1 MKYPSLVRLLRR
13 DQIIPEWSNRPCPHC
28 GAGKLSKLTFYPYR
42 KVWAHRCS
50 AKFCQKYVQ
59 PHEFHPIF
67 VQGAGASK
75 TSLQTQA
82 SILLCATAAVPQHC
96 LSKIMDVDDKIV
108 SRIYNNLDIARAR
121 FVLAHEKRIQY
132 GGSARW
138 EDVEAD
144 EVDLGKGLVENY
156 DKPKLNTKWEQ
167 WLGVVQRGSPGSL
180 RLIRLDPPLTKP
192 RSPGPGP
199 IRKRDW
205 KPVAKQ
211 YLEGR
216 RIVLHTDGARAY
228 KLKLDQVQHCNV
240 VHKKKQVKVNGK
252 ATRLCGLDSKS
263 QLLVK
268 DVGVNRRSIDILAV
282 GLAKGGNPK
291 MLNPP
296 NSLGRAHM
304 LWYPPGIELGRCQCV
319 ASSDWGKM
327 MQEKAASFF
336 AISHGYLATDCWT
349 TNWSEEPP
357 LLYFVFVPGRLL
369 LLRNTATLQRPAN
382 ALSVLD
388 AAQVL
393 KRNADTFSSALSLY

>member
-1 MKYPSLVRLLRR
+1 MFANIHLTEHSFANAKQVCAASLVEKICFRLYSTMPKKTMKSSSHCGAWPAPKRGKARAVAKRPSQKVISKFAKIPYVRHGTPTTVSRPSRERWGRSIQQFASMKYPSLVRLLRR

-252 ATRLCGLDSKS
+252 A
-263 QLLVK
+263 
-268 DVGVNRRSIDILAV
+268 A
-282 GLAKGGNPK
+282 
-291 MLNPP
+291 
-296 NSLGRAHM
+296 
-304 LWYPPGIELGRCQCV
+304 
-319 ASSDWGKM
+319 
-327 MQEKAASFF
+327 
-336 AISHGYLATDCWT
+336 
-349 TNWSEEPP
+349 
-357 LLYFVFVPGRLL
+357 
-369 LLRNTATLQRPAN
+369 
-382 ALSVLD
+382 
-388 AAQVL
+388 
-393 KRNADTFSSALSLY
+393 

>member
-216 RIVLHTDGARAY
+216 RIVLHTDGAR
-228 KLKLDQVQHCNV
+228 LPLGV
-240 VHKKKQVKVNGK
+240 G
-252 ATRLCGLDSKS
+252 S
-263 QLLVK
+263 QSCELPDLQA
-268 DVGVNRRSIDILAV
+268 RPLRHLRFRHESR
-282 GLAKGGNPK
+282 
-291 MLNPP
+291 
-296 NSLGRAHM
+296 NSERA
-304 LWYPPGIELGRCQCV
+304 P
-319 ASSDWGKM
+319 
-327 MQEKAASFF
+327 
-336 AISHGYLATDCWT
+336 
-349 TNWSEEPP
+349 
-357 LLYFVFVPGRLL
+357 
-369 LLRNTATLQRPAN
+369 
-382 ALSVLD
+382 
-388 AAQVL
+388 
-393 KRNADTFSSALSLY
+393 SL

>member
-1 MKYPSLVRLLRR
+1 
-13 DQIIPEWSNRPCPHC
+13 
-28 GAGKLSKLTFYPYR
+28 
-42 KVWAHRCS
+42 
-50 AKFCQKYVQ
+50 
-59 PHEFHPIF
+59 
-67 VQGAGASK
+67 
-75 TSLQTQA
+75 
-82 SILLCATAAVPQHC
+82 
-96 LSKIMDVDDKIV
+96 MDVDDKIV

-144 EVDLGKGLVENY
+144 EVDLGKGLVDNY

-216 RIVLHTDGARAY
+216 RIVLHTDGAKAY

-252 ATRLCGLDSKS
+252 A
-263 QLLVK
+263 
-268 DVGVNRRSIDILAV
+268 A
-282 GLAKGGNPK
+282 
-291 MLNPP
+291 
-296 NSLGRAHM
+296 
-304 LWYPPGIELGRCQCV
+304 
-319 ASSDWGKM
+319 
-327 MQEKAASFF
+327 
-336 AISHGYLATDCWT
+336 
-349 TNWSEEPP
+349 
-357 LLYFVFVPGRLL
+357 
-369 LLRNTATLQRPAN
+369 
-382 ALSVLD
+382 
-388 AAQVL
+388 
-393 KRNADTFSSALSLY
+393 